1 MNFEK
6 FTDQAINSILL
17 AQEESRRMGHN
28 FIGSEQ
34 ILLGLISH
42 GTCTAAKVLKFYGL
56 NIKDTRVEV
65 ELIDGKGIGYVD
77 AEIPFTHRAKRILE
91 LSYFESLE
99 LNHDY
104 VGTEHILLAI
114 IKEGSGI
121 AVKVIEKFK
130 LDTKKLKS
138 KIFEYIGISNKKFI
152 SKKSKFNEI
161 NKSYDASTDWLSITI
176 QKQLEK
182 KIEFLTQNFWVS
194 QLERLASLR
203 EKGLLTE
210 EEYIKAKRKLIF

>member
-1 MNFEK
+1 MKFEK
-6 FTDQAINSILL
+6 FTEQAINSILL

-28 FIGSEQ
+28 FVGSEQ

-56 NIKDTRVEV
+56 NVKDTRVEV
-65 ELIDGKGIGYVD
+65 ELIVGKGTCVR
-77 AEIPFTHRAKRILE
+77 AEIPFTQRAKRILE
-91 LSYFESLE
+91 LSYFEAVE
-99 LNHDY
+99 LSHDY

-121 AVKVIEKFK
+121 AIKVIEKFK
-130 LDTKKLKS
+130 LDTNKLKS
-138 KIFEYIGISNKKFI
+138 KICEYIGISNKKLI

-161 NKSYDASTDWLSITI
+161 NKSYDASTDWLSINI

-182 KIEFLTQNFWVS
+182 KIELLTQNFWVS

-203 EKGLLTE
+203 EKGLLSE
-210 EEYIKAKRKLIF
+210 EEYVEAKRKLLF